1 MKITVKTTQ
10 QKVFQVSNCPFLLH
24 FNFSFIQI
32 DVESGETVA
41 DLKAKIHELQGHPVA
56 VQKIIY
62 SGNLH
67 GFFCYLS
74 IISTCILGKILTD
87 DKTIDS
93 CGIKEKD
100 FLVLMVSKVI

>member
-10 QKVFQVSNCPFLLH
+10 QKVFQVSNYLFLLYL
-24 FNFSFIQI
+24 NFPFIQI

-41 DLKAKIHELQGHPVA
+41 NLKAKIHELQGHPVT

-67 GFFCYLS
+67 GFLFILLS
-74 IISTCILGKILTD
+74 YSPA
-87 DKTIDS
+87 
-93 CGIKEKD
+93 
-100 FLVLMVSKVI
+100 F

>member
-10 QKVFQVSNCPFLLH
+10 QKVFQVSNYLFLSYLI
-24 FNFSFIQI
+24 FPFIQI

-56 VQKIIY
+56 IQKIIY

-67 GFFCYLS
+67 GFLYIFLLYLPAFQV
-74 IISTCILGKILTD
+74 K
-87 DKTIDS
+87 
-93 CGIKEKD
+93 
-100 FLVLMVSKVI
+100 F

>member
-10 QKVFQVSNCPFLLH
+10 QKVFQVSNYLFLLY
-24 FNFSFIQI
+24 FNFPFIQI

-67 GFFCYLS
+67 GYLF
-74 IISTCILGKILTD
+74 ILLLTFTCI
-87 DKTIDS
+87 S
-93 CGIKEKD
+93 R
-100 FLVLMVSKVI
+100 

>member
-10 QKVFQVSNCPFLLH
+10 QKVFQVSNYLFLSYS
-24 FNFSFIQI
+24 NFPFIQI

-41 DLKAKIHELQGHPVA
+41 DLKAKIHDSQGHPVA

-67 GFFCYLS
+67 GSFFYLAV
-74 IISTCILGKILTD
+74 IFTCILGKILTD